1 MLHGLLTIAGYAAA
15 MFHDKAL
22 AAATT
27 DPRPVSAVGHGIGLA
42 GMVGMI
48 GWCVIARLVGMDGTY
63 AALVKVLA
71 CGVPMVRRAL
81 VVEKVH
87 RRDSTGSDW
96 KDRRTWREAIGTTP
110 PQRWRKL
117 WVGKEG

>member
-15 MFHDKAL
+15 MFHDKSL

-48 GWCVIARLVGMDGTY
+48 GWCVIARLVGMDGPY
-63 AALVKVLA
+63 AALVNGLS
-71 CGVPMVRRAL
+71 CGVPMVLCAL
-81 VVEKVH
+81 VVDKVH
-87 RRDSTGSDW
+87 RPASPGLAW
-96 KDRRTWREAIGTTP
+96 KALRPWPEP
-110 PQRWRKL
+110 PDHTHPQTSGL
-117 WVGKEG
+117 WP